1 MTQIEGESSH
11 NQQQHD
17 HFPFPPCSLTTASQ
31 NWMSAKNALNAS
43 PKSNIETKS
52 IRSPSFFHLL
62 PVVSF
67 APSSFSGPCLRLP
80 TNKIEPDRLFRSPF
94 WNKLSRLK
102 KPANRVKK

>member
-1 MTQIEGESSH
+1 
-11 NQQQHD
+11 
-17 HFPFPPCSLTTASQ
+17 
-31 NWMSAKNALNAS
+31 MSAKNALNAS

-94 WNKLSRLK
+94 WNKLSHLK